1 MVITVL
7 TATVAAERVG
17 DLERAYREGTA
28 GLAPEVRQTFL
39 VRDTTERDTF
49 LIVTHWVSREALDQM
64 RASGVTPR
72 GVQIFQAA
80 GVTPELSVLD
90 VIVHRDGV
98 SAGR

>member
-1 MVITVL
+1 MVISML
-7 TATVAAERVG
+7 RGNVAAERVE

-28 GLAPEVRQTFL
+28 DLTPGIRQTFL
-39 VRDTTERDTF
+39 VRDTAEPATF

-90 VIVHRDGV
+90 VVVHRDGL
-98 SAGR
+98 SAQR

>member
-7 TATVAAERVG
+7 EARVAEDRVN

-28 GLAPEVRQTFL
+28 EMSPDIVETFL
-39 VRDTTERDTF
+39 VRDATDPTLFRIMTA
-49 LIVTHWVSREALDQM
+49 WVSREALDAM

-80 GVTPELSVLD
+80 GASPQLSIFD
-90 VIVHRDGV
+90 VVVHRDG
-98 SAGR
+98 R

>member
-1 MVITVL
+1 
-7 TATVAAERVG
+7 
-17 DLERAYREGTA
+17 
-28 GLAPEVRQTFL
+28 
-39 VRDTTERDTF
+39 
-49 LIVTHWVSREALDQM
+49 VTHWVSREALDQV

>member
-7 TATVAAERVG
+7 KATVAAKRVG

-28 GLAPEVRQTFL
+28 GLALGVRQTFL
-39 VRDTTERDTF
+39 VRDTAERDTF

-98 SAGR
+98 SAER